1 MDFDIISLLPEHLRP
16 AALGIMQAVIAIAG
30 IVAIAKPTIVKYI
43 GEPSSG
49 DSQGKK
55 VIFWLLRIMDWV
67 ALNSTPVTA
76 RKKLADTKQ
85 TLNALS
91 SIPPRPSQ
99 DSQ

>member
-1 MDFDIISLLPEHLRP
+1 MDFISILPENLRP

-30 IVAIAKPTIVKYI
+30 IVAIAKPAIVKAI
-43 GEPSSG
+43 GEPTSN
-49 DSQGKK
+49 DSQGKRF
-55 VIFWLLRIMDWV
+55 IFGLLRVLDWV
-67 ALNSTPVTA
+67 ALQSPNVTS
-76 RKKLADTKQ
+76 RKKLADTRQ